1 MIKKLC
7 NRTIQ
12 LRLTPLLQLLRHR
25 SKLIIFLLAIP
36 VLTLAKPVFASNNQL
51 NLSATVLSLV
61 SPSQSIIK
69 IIENESIADGQSTQ
83 KIVITARTNNGI
95 VLPSKDVLLTSD
107 HPTDIIYPNY
117 QTTDTNGQA
126 IFYIVSTEPGLA
138 NYQINID
145 YTVNLDP
152 FQIDWKQSS
161 EVKVLAAT
169 KNNFKIEN
177 LLLALLVLG
186 LLSFF
191 VHLYQRM
198 RQDWKQRY

>member
-1 MIKKLC
+1 M
-7 NRTIQ
+7 
-12 LRLTPLLQLLRHR
+12 
-25 SKLIIFLLAIP
+25 
-36 VLTLAKPVFASNNQL
+36 
-51 NLSATVLSLV
+51 V